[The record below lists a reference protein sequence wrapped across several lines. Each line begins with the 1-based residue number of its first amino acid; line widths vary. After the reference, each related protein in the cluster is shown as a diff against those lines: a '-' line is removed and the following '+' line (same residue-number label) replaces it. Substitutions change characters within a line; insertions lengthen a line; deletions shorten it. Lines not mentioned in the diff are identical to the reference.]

1 MTDPVPDPAPAP
13 TPAELDQA
21 VLDAMRALAVARQ
34 ADPQDPAAVTQARA
48 DLIAARQ
55 ARGYEGA

>member
-1 MTDPVPDPAPAP
+1 MTAP

-21 VLDAMRALAVARQ
+21 VLDAMRALAMARQ
-34 ADPQDPAAVTQARA
+34 ADPQDPATVAQVRQ

-55 ARGYEGA
+55 ARGYEDA